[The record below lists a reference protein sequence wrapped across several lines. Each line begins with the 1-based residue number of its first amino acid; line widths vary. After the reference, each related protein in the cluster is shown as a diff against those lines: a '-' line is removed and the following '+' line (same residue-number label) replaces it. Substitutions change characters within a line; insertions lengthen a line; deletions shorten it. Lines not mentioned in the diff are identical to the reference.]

1 MRRWRWVGEGKPL
14 SLPEQDRENPV
25 VTGSVGRDRGG
36 SQGLLF
42 SDHPKLL
49 QLLSRGCKKILKPK
63 RT

>member
-1 MRRWRWVGEGKPL
+1 MGEGKPL

-49 QLLSRGCKKILKPK
+49 QLLSRG
-63 RT
+63 